1 MNQRAILCN
10 QIFKHMNI
18 GIIIQARLSSTRLPQ
33 KVLLPFYGS
42 ITILDILIDKLKL
55 VCQNIVIATSLKP
68 ENDELVKFA
77 LNKDICCYRGS
88 ENDVLQRFIDAAKH
102 NNITHIIRI
111 CSDNPFLDVNSL
123 KRLISAVEDNCDCEY
138 ISFNIDGVPSIKT
151 HYGFWAEYVSLD
163 ALMRIKSLTSE
174 HLYHEH
180 VTNFIYTHPDMFN
193 IKWLDVPTFVKQ
205 HKNVRL
211 TIDTKEDFENAAH
224 IYTALYTQLGCYPT
238 MKDVL
243 MYLDTHSE
251 YYKSMESQ
259 IIKNSK
265 K

>member
-1 MNQRAILCN
+1 MNT
-10 QIFKHMNI
+10 
-18 GIIIQARLSSTRLPQ
+18 GIVIQARLTSTRLPK
-33 KVLLPFYGS
+33 KVLLPFHGS
-42 ITILDILIDKLKL
+42 MTILDILIDKIRS
-55 VCQNIVIATSLKP
+55 VCPKIVIATSSKS

-77 LNKDICCYRGS
+77 THKDVCCYRGS
-88 ENDVLQRFIDAAKH
+88 EDDVLQRFVDSAKAS
-102 NNITHIIRI
+102 NITHVIRI

-123 KRLISAVEDNCDCEY
+123 KKLISCVEEDSDCDY
-138 ISFNIDGVPSIKT
+138 ISFDIDGTPSIKT

-163 ALMRIKSLTSE
+163 TLSRISSLTSE
-174 HLYHEH
+174 QLYHEH
-180 VTNFIYTHPDMFN
+180 VTNYVYTHPEMFK
-193 IKWLDVPTFVKQ
+193 IKWLEVPAFVKQ

-224 IYTALYTQLGCYPT
+224 IYDALYSQLGCYPT
-238 MKDVL
+238 MEEVL
-243 MYLDTHSE
+243 MYLDNHAE

>member
-1 MNQRAILCN
+1 
-10 QIFKHMNI
+10 MNI
-18 GIIIQARLSSTRLPQ
+18 GIIIQARLTSTRLSK

-42 ITILDILIDKLKL
+42 MTILDILIDKLQS
-55 VCQNIVIATSLKP
+55 VCPNIVIATSSKS

-77 LNKDICCYRGS
+77 LDKNVCCYRGS
-88 ENDVLQRFIDAAKH
+88 EDDVLQRFIDSAKYS
-102 NNITHIIRI
+102 NITHIIRI
-111 CSDNPFLDVNSL
+111 CSDNPFLDVDSL
-123 KRLISAVEDNCDCEY
+123 KTLISNVEDNSDCEY
-138 ISFNIDGVPSIKT
+138 ISFDIDGIPSIKT

-163 ALMRIKSLTSE
+163 ALLRISSLTSE
-174 HLYHEH
+174 HLYREH
-180 VTNFIYTHPDMFN
+180 VTNYIYTHPDMFN
-193 IKWLDVPTFVKQ
+193 IKWLEVPTFVKQ

-224 IYTALYTQLGCYPT
+224 IYTALYSKLGCYPT
-238 MKDVL
+238 MEDVL
-243 MYLDTHSE
+243 MYLDIHSE

>member
-1 MNQRAILCN
+1 
-10 QIFKHMNI
+10 MNI
-18 GIIIQARLSSTRLPQ
+18 GIIIQARLTSTRLPK

-42 ITILDILIDKLKL
+42 MTILDILIDKLRS
-55 VCQNIVIATSLKP
+55 VCSNIVIATSSKS
-68 ENDELVKFA
+68 ENDELANFA
-77 LNKDICCYRGS
+77 LDKNICCYRGS
-88 ENDVLQRFIDAAKH
+88 EDDVLQRFIDSAKSY
-102 NNITHIIRI
+102 NITHIIRI

-123 KRLISAVEDNCDCEY
+123 KMLISSVEDNSDYDY
-138 ISFNIDGVPSIKT
+138 ISFDMDGVPSIKT

-163 ALMRIKSLTSE
+163 ALLRICSLTSE

-180 VTNFIYTHPDMFN
+180 VTNYIYTHPESFN
-193 IKWLDVPTFVKQ
+193 IKWVKVPTFVKQ

-224 IYTALYTQLGCYPT
+224 IYTALYSQLGCYPT